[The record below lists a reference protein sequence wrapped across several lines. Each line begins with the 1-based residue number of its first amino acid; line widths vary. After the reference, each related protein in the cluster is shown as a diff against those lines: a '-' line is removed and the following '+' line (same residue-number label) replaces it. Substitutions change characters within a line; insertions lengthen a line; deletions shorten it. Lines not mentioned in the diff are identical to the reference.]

1 MATHS
6 RNKHQK
12 SSISLETCLAGYKTC
27 FVSKDR
33 LVSFIVQK
41 TKDMNMK
48 VAGDRGGGKWGRG
61 SLPRTMREIVI
72 VKPSPIQRSRSVTG
86 GGRIREALT
95 E

>member
-41 TKDMNMK
+41 TKDMNMNVLPVIYESRATGKSLAQRGDMLLLK
-48 VAGDRGGGKWGRG
+48 V
-61 SLPRTMREIVI
+61 LFI
-72 VKPSPIQRSRSVTG
+72 
-86 GGRIREALT
+86 
-95 E
+95 